1 MYNEDTMAKQI
12 HILLVDDDTEILR
25 LIGAQLAT
33 AGYEVLHAHDGNEG
47 REMARR
53 FQPDLILM
61 DVRMPVMDGYKTL
74 VYMKHEEVTKNIPVL
89 FLTNEDF
96 SIEGQKAAKEIGAEG
111 YLPKSGLKEDMLAK
125 VAEVLKKYGH
135 EIPQGAVGEEGGY
148 GKQ

>member
-1 MYNEDTMAKQI
+1 MAKQI
-12 HILLVDDDTEILR
+12 HILLVDDDVEIMR
-25 LIGAQLAT
+25 LISAQLA
-33 AGYEVLHAHDGNEG
+33 AVGYEIIQAHDGNEG

-74 VYMKHEEVTKNIPVL
+74 IYMKHEEVTKNIPVI

-111 YLPKSGLKEDMLAK
+111 YLPKSGRKEDLLEK
-125 VAEVLKKYGH
+125 VKEVLVKYGH
-135 EIPQGAVGEEGGY
+135 EIPDGPVGEPGGY

>member
-1 MYNEDTMAKQI
+1 MANQI
-12 HILLVDDDTEILR
+12 HILLVDDDVAILR
-25 LIGAQLAT
+25 LISSQLA
-33 AGYEVLHAHDGNEG
+33 AEGFEVIQAHDGNEG

-74 VYMKHEEVTKNIPVL
+74 VYMKHEEVTKKIPVL

-111 YLPKSGLKEDMLAK
+111 YLPKSGKREDMIAK
-125 VAEVLKKYGH
+125 VKEVLTKYGH
-135 EIPQGAVGEEGGY
+135 ELPTGPVGEVGGY
-148 GKQ
+148 GK